1 MKEQRLEGSK
11 HEGDCEEGDDDFK
24 LKVGEKLWK
33 RARRKLW
40 KLSRHNNERGNM
52 SAGGAGHHLHI
63 RV

>member
-1 MKEQRLEGSK
+1 MEGSK

-40 KLSRHNNERGNM
+40 KLSRHNNEHGNT
-52 SAGGAGHHLHI
+52 SVGGAGHH
-63 RV
+63 